1 MADTWVVVADSS
13 RARLFVQRGR
23 TLEEFAD
30 RVNPEGRMNARELDA
45 DRGGRSFDIAGAGRH
60 AMGREHDT
68 KETRIIGFAKDIAD
82 EVGGARGRGDID
94 ALVLVAPPEFLG
106 HLRAALDEQSARLVR
121 RSIDKNLVQL
131 DAAHLAAEVTAL
143 P

>member
-1 MADTWVVVADSS
+1 M
-13 RARLFVQRGR
+13 
-23 TLEEFAD
+23 E
-30 RVNPEGRMNARELDA
+30 
-45 DRGGRSFDIAGAGRH
+45 
-60 AMGREHDT
+60 REHDT
-68 KETRIIGFAKDIAD
+68 KEARIIGFAKTIAD
-82 EVGGARGRGDID
+82 EIGGARSRGDID

-106 HLRAALDEQSARLVR
+106 HLRAALGEQSARLVR